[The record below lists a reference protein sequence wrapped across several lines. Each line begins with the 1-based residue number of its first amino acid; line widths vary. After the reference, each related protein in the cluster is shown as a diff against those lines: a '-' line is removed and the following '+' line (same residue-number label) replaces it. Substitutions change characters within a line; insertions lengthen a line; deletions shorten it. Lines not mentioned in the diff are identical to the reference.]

1 MSLETNSRLDEYL
14 KYYDIYNIS
23 DDKLNFLIKLS
34 EEYNDCCKD
43 GRGRAEAEMSV
54 SGEDE

>member
-43 GRGRAEAEMSV
+43 GRGRAEAEPRQR
-54 SGEDE
+54 